1 MSIKKETKLGVITIE
16 DNVIATIAGLSAI
29 ECYGIVGM
37 AAKNMTDGIFGL
49 LKKESLTKGI
59 SIIKI
64 DDEETLKDS
73 INIELHIIVAY
84 GTNISAIG
92 DTLIETVKYS
102 VEDKTGIKVNSVDV
116 IVQGIR
122 VLA

>member
-1 MSIKKETKLGVITIE
+1 MSIKKETKLGFINID

-37 AAKNMTDGIFGL
+37 AALNVADGIFGL
-49 LKKESLTKGI
+49 LKRENLARGI
-59 SIIKI
+59 NISYENDNEFCDTIK
-64 DDEETLKDS
+64 
-73 INIELHIIVAY
+73 IELHVIVSY

-102 VEDKTGIKVNSVDV
+102 VENSTGLNVSNVDVFIEGIKV
-116 IVQGIR
+116 
-122 VLA
+122 LA

>member
-1 MSIKKETKLGVITIE
+1 MSIKRETKFGVVTID
-16 DNVIATIAGLSAI
+16 DNVIKTIAGLSAI

-37 AAKNMTDGIFGL
+37 AAINVADGIFGL

-59 SIIKI
+59 NIFKT
-64 DDEETLKDS
+64 DDKSVD
-73 INIELHIIVAY
+73 IQLHVIVSY

-102 VEDKTGIKVNSVDV
+102 VENMADVKVNSVDV
-116 IVQGIR
+116 IVEGIR

>member
-1 MSIKKETKLGVITIE
+1 MSIERRTKIGTVTID

-37 AAKNMTDGIFGL
+37 AAKNVTDGIFGL

-59 SIIKI
+59 NIFNISKSDDDYI
-64 DDEETLKDS
+64 D
-73 INIELHIIVAY
+73 IELHVIVSY
-84 GTNISAIG
+84 GTNIAAIS

-102 VEDKTGIKVNSVDV
+102 VENITDIKVNSVNV
-116 IVQGIR
+116 IVEGIR

>member
-1 MSIKKETKLGVITIE
+1 MSIKQETKYGYINID
-16 DNVIATIAGLSAI
+16 DNVIKTVAGLSAI

-37 AAKNMTDGIFGL
+37 AAINVADGLFKL
-49 LKKESLTKGI
+49 LKRENLSRGI
-59 SIIKI
+59 NLIY
-64 DDEETLKDS
+64 DNEDELCQSVEL
-73 INIELHIIVAY
+73 ELHVIVSY

-102 VEDKTGIKVNSVDV
+102 VESSTGITVSNVDV
-116 IVQGIR
+116 FVEGIR